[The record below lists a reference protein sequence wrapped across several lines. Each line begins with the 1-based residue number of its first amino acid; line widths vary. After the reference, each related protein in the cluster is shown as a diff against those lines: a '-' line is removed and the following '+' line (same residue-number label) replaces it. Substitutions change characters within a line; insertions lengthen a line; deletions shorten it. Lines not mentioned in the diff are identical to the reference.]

1 MSLSNKPIP
10 LALEAVVSG
19 RSWLLY
25 TFDFTTADGE
35 FSSYFY
41 ALSDEHAAHILE
53 EMKATARNPGRLD
66 SWCPA

>member
-1 MSLSNKPIP
+1 MSLSSKPIP
-10 LALEAVVSG
+10 LALEAVVNG
-19 RSWLLY
+19 RTWLLY
-25 TFDFTTADGE
+25 TFDFTTADGV

-41 ALSDEHAAHILE
+41 ALSDEHASHILE